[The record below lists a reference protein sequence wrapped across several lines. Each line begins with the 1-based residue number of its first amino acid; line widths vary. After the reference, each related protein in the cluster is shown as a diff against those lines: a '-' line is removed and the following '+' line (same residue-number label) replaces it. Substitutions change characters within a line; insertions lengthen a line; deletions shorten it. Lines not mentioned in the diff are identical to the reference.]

1 MTARDTSQGA
11 DPHERG
17 SGKAKLRW
25 SLIAALPPLFALVI
39 ALAATPATGE
49 NDDAAWEAAWE
60 ETEEREREQQRLI
73 EKARNVNE
81 GDLVFLDVRPEPDAP
96 RLEKH
101 LFLSPESLVTG
112 WARMEQCHH
121 HLDPVPA
128 AEVVYN
134 GERTRAIEIT
144 HSKRIGSAA
153 VEGYSVQMREIRKG
167 AILCVGA
174 ESKALESLPDDAGFL
189 VENGPFMRRF
199 LDGYYPMQ
207 VKLVIEWPPGLLEL
221 VETVPAEQPG
231 HAVAHDDGSVTIR
244 AHFEGRLVSQ
254 VRLSR

>member
-1 MTARDTSQGA
+1 MKEHDIGRVSVSARRA
-11 DPHERG
+11 PA
-17 SGKAKLRW
+17 KAKPRWLR
-25 SLIAALPPLFALVI
+25 IAVLLPLFALT
-39 ALAATPATGE
+39 ANPAMAE
-49 NDDAAWEAAWE
+49 NDEAAWEAAWE
-60 ETEEREREQQRLI
+60 EAEEREREQQNLI

-81 GDLVFLDVRPEPDAP
+81 GDLVFLDARPEAGAP
-96 RLEKH
+96 RMEKH
-101 LFLSPESLVTG
+101 LYLTFESLETG

-121 HLDPVPA
+121 NLDPVPA

-144 HSKRIGSAA
+144 HSERIGSAI
-153 VEGYSVQMREIRKG
+153 VEGDSVQMGDLRKG
-167 AILCVGA
+167 ATLCVQA
-174 ESKALESLPDDAGFL
+174 ESKALESLSDDAGFV

-207 VKLVIEWPPGLLEL
+207 VELAIEWPAGLLEL
-221 VETVPAEQPG
+221 VETMPAEQPG
-231 HAVAHDDGSVTIR
+231 HAVAHDDRSVTIR